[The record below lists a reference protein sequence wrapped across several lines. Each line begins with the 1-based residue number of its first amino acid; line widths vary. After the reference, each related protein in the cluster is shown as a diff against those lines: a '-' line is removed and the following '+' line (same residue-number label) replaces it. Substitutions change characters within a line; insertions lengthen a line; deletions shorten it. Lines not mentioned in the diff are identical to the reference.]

1 MLSFYFPAILNYK
14 TKWKYNFFYKLSG
27 NCFIFIDL
35 GLLMLKM
42 NLTINSTLTFLTSL
56 LLLITLSLCFIN
68 TGSSVQYP
76 TFGFQVTH
84 LGVPRPFVILL
95 MAFITHCIVLFLF
108 SLASSSQKEEFFILS
123 LFFYKV
129 FFSYITFVD

>member
-1 MLSFYFPAILNYK
+1 
-14 TKWKYNFFYKLSG
+14 
-27 NCFIFIDL
+27 
-35 GLLMLKM
+35 MLKK

-76 TFGFQVTH
+76 TFDFQVTH
-84 LGVPRPFVILL
+84 LGGSTSFCNSANGLHHSL
-95 MAFITHCIVLFLF
+95 CSSF
-108 SLASSSQKEEFFILS
+108 SLFFSKLISKGRIFILS

-129 FFSYITFVD
+129 FFHI